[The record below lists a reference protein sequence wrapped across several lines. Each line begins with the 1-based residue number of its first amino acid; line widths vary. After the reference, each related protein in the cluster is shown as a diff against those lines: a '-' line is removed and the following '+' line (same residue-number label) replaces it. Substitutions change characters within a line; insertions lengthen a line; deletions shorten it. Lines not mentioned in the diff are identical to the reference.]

1 MRTMNGRRVAIAAAA
16 AGLLAFGTATAS
28 ADTVYNTLDGTIDAT
43 AEAMNLSVGGAAGST
58 TLQLQINGHS
68 AGDHPGCN
76 LNGAPHF
83 IQLAVTSSA
92 PAFATAAFGVGG
104 STFNTCSDVVSVVV
118 TPVAVGVT
126 TISFSIAASNL
137 SNDPH
142 LNFSLDQATFVV
154 NVSDGIIIPIETT
167 CDANPAAPAWAG
179 ALLKGNGL
187 KPKPNGPNY
196 VAAVAQ
202 HMTQGAAFDGF
213 VKNADNLAYA
223 NAVWSYMKT
232 TLGLT
237 LPNGP
242 SVVIKP
248 GWECT
253 TV

>member
-1 MRTMNGRRVAIAAAA
+1 
-16 AGLLAFGTATAS
+16 
-28 ADTVYNTLDGTIDAT
+28 LDGTIDST
-43 AEAMNLSVGGAAGST
+43 AEVMNLTAGGAPGTT
-58 TLQLQINGHS
+58 TLQLQINGHA

-83 IQLAVTSSA
+83 IQLALANSS
-92 PAFATAAFGVGG
+92 PGVATAAFGVGG
-104 STFNTCSDVVSVVV
+104 SVFNTCSDVLSVSVTPLVV
-118 TPVAVGVT
+118 GNT
-126 TISFSIAASNL
+126 TISFTIAASNL

-142 LNFSLDQATFVV
+142 LDFSLDQATF
-154 NVSDGIIIPIETT
+154 NVAVTDGVIIPGGTT

-202 HMTQGAAFDGF
+202 HMTQGAVFEGV

-223 NAVWSYMKT
+223 TAVWYFMKT